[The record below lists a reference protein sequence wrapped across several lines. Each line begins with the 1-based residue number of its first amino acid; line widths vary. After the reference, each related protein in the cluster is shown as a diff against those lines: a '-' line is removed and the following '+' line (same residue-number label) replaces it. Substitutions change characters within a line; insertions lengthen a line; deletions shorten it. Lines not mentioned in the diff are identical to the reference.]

1 MYKLNSI
8 IYDKVIHLLYWK
20 PYLLVRF
27 MINLSQLI
35 EIAAILNANFSNLR
49 YKNIWNNNFLH
60 ELIFFIHIFIFD
72 CSINHIIEFTKLMIF
87 FSFFLTS
94 YSLLTVTSARQRL
107 VYYIANVHRF
117 PMLNRA
123 IVSRVLCLLYDLS
136 SLLRFRTLLGGD
148 AFLHSRNCAFAFT
161 MRQSRYF
168 RLDNRLLSD

>member
-94 YSLLTVTSARQRL
+94 LFVIDRDVCASTT
-107 VYYIANVHRF
+107 
-117 PMLNRA
+117 
-123 IVSRVLCLLYDLS
+123 CLLYRECASVSHAESCNRKSRFMSAIWPVVTAAFSYVTWRRCLS
-136 SLLRFRTLLGGD
+136 PFAKLRFCIHY
-148 AFLHSRNCAFAFT
+148 APK
-161 MRQSRYF
+161 
-168 RLDNRLLSD
+168 